1 MTGEE
6 EKFTP
11 NFVNMDIE
19 QIEGAAKAAKN
30 MADRRFAKFE
40 GDIQVVIELGMFD
53 RDNYQLVKD
62 LKKDVEENIIKYEEI
77 LTHLEGV
84 YSVKPEKYVDQLKEL
99 TGNFEV
105 MAARRYTVR
114 TKGREAIKAIEEE
127 KNKEEQKSSR
137 DDRTLTGSQQGGGG
151 GGDKQFKQ
159 TIGAHPDRIS
169 SEFTPLMAVNWQGD
183 MHLFIKTC
191 SNINVLSSGEQKTLM
206 QRFVSTAL
214 WPMVELNKT
223 KVICA
228 DLLDF
233 ILV

>member
-11 NFVNMDIE
+11 SFGNMNMG

-84 YSVKPEKYVDQLKEL
+84 YSVKPDKYTEELREL

-105 MAARRYTVR
+105 MASRRSTVR
-114 TKGREAIKAIEEE
+114 RKGMEAIKAIEEE
-127 KNKEEQKSSR
+127 KKNRSR
-137 DDRTLTGSQQGGGG
+137 RVQRLT
-151 GGDKQFKQ
+151 
-159 TIGAHPDRIS
+159 
-169 SEFTPLMAVNWQGD
+169 
-183 MHLFIKTC
+183 
-191 SNINVLSSGEQKTLM
+191 
-206 QRFVSTAL
+206 
-214 WPMVELNKT
+214 EL
-223 KVICA
+223 
-228 DLLDF
+228 
-233 ILV
+233 